1 MTIRRVLWG
10 IAALAALIAI
20 LSALFFLSK
29 SRSFQT
35 FGTMVARVETDEKRI
50 ALTIDDGPTQRT
62 TEILSTLKELD
73 VPATFFLCG
82 LGMAERPEDAKAIS
96 SAGHQIGNHSYSH
109 RRMVLVS
116 YDFCKREIEDTTRL
130 IREAG
135 YAGTVYFRPP
145 NFKRLFVLPWYLKNV
160 GITTVLCD
168 VEPETFLGSGAPAQ
182 ELADLLVG
190 QVKPGSIILMHAMF
204 SDNSLEAIRLA
215 IPQLKAQGY
224 EFVTVDE
231 LIEGSV

>member
-1 MTIRRVLWG
+1 M
-10 IAALAALIAI
+10 
-20 LSALFFLSK
+20 
-29 SRSFQT
+29 
-35 FGTMVARVETDEKRI
+35 
-50 ALTIDDGPTQRT
+50 
-62 TEILSTLKELD
+62 
-73 VPATFFLCG
+73 
-82 LGMAERPEDAKAIS
+82 
-96 SAGHQIGNHSYSH
+96 
-109 RRMVLVS
+109 
-116 YDFCKREIEDTTRL
+116 TRL

-135 YAGTVYFRPP
+135 YAGKVNFRPP
-145 NFKRLFVLPWYLKNV
+145 NFKRLLVLPWYLKNE

-182 ELADLLVG
+182 ELADLLIG

-204 SDNSLEAIRLA
+204 GDNSLEAIRLA